1 MSIEKLKQ
9 MGTLDE
15 KSTYTTSLGFVRAIN
30 NNADELGTTKKLDL
44 RTKNTP
50 KHIAQALKEQA
61 KNKISYKTMG
71 GPDDLPDYEQGPTNS
86 PSSLKDGLAQIYNKE
101 LAEQPEPEPITALNI
116 DVVEGLQEGEE
127 NVAPHSLIANLS
139 TEGGTSPYTYSF
151 YTDPETGK
159 DNNDFVI
166 EGDKLKLGENTIAA
180 GSYKVAIQVTDKN
193 NESFFNSTTI
203 TILPATPDITLLN
216 FDVASGLQEGNDNVK
231 PGAAVVTLS
240 TKGGTAPFTY
250 SFNPDSSGGKDN
262 GLFTIEGDKIK
273 VGTTALTAGNFKISV
288 KVTDTNSKTFINA
301 TVITVTEAAK
311 PEITN
316 LNINIVDGLQEG
328 NENVAANAVI
338 GTLSATGGT
347 SPYTYTLGSNT
358 TGKNNSSFVVEEDK
372 VKVGTTALTAGNYII
387 SIIATDKNKKTL
399 EEVANFTVDAASTDA

>member
-101 LAEQPEPEPITALNI
+101 LATQPDPDPLTNI
-116 DVVEGLQEGEE
+116 DFDIVSGLQEGES
-127 NVAPHSLIANLS
+127 NTAPGSLIATLS
-139 TEGGTSPYTYSF
+139 AVGGKAPFVYSF
-151 YTDPETGK
+151 NNDAEAGK
-159 DNNDFVI
+159 DNNR
-166 EGDKLKLGENTIAA
+166 
-180 GSYKVAIQVTDKN
+180 
-193 NESFFNSTTI
+193 
-203 TILPATPDITLLN
+203 
-216 FDVASGLQEGNDNVK
+216 
-231 PGAAVVTLS
+231 
-240 TKGGTAPFTY
+240 
-250 SFNPDSSGGKDN
+250 
-262 GLFTIEGDKIK
+262 FTIEGDKIK
-273 VGTTALTAGNFKISV
+273 LGEDTIAAGNYKISV
-288 KVTDTNSKTFINA
+288 KVEDANNSSIINS
-301 TVITVTEAAK
+301 TVITILPAK

-347 SPYTYTLGSNT
+347 SPYTYTLGSNI

-399 EEVANFTVDAASTDA
+399 EKVTNFTVDAASTSA